1 MASEFF
7 IPDTVQKAIKIKE
20 ETKKTFFL
28 GGGTTLNSWTK
39 NAGSKNLISLRK
51 LGLKNIARKN
61 GYIYIDSGVTM
72 TEMTKNPILSD
83 NLPLS
88 EIVKSCHIVSKN
100 IRNMATVG
108 GIIASRYTR
117 SDFIPLFL
125 VLDAEILYE
134 SPDGEHLD
142 PIDEYYENPPSKT
155 MLIKQLVLKENHEPF
170 FFKSKRYARSSND
183 LPIIKVAVLFRP
195 EGVAMKNIRIAVGGL
210 YEKSM
215 RLYEL
220 EKLLEGKDYTD
231 TDLRKIIS
239 EKLNEML
246 PARNDFRGSGDFRKS
261 LVSAF
266 LEDILTS
273 AVKGDSVE

>member
-1 MASEFF
+1 MSSEFF
-7 IPDTVQKAIKIKE
+7 IPDTIQKAIKIKE

-39 NAGSKNLISLRK
+39 NTGSKNLICLKK
-51 LGLKNIARKN
+51 LGLKNIERKN
-61 GYIYIDSGVTM
+61 GYIYIDSMVTM
-72 TEMTKNPILSD
+72 TEMTKNPILAD

-134 SPDGEHLD
+134 APDGEHLD
-142 PIDEYYENPPSKT
+142 PIEEYYENPPSKT
-155 MLIKQLVLKENHEPF
+155 MLIKQLVLKEDHEPF
-170 FFKSKRYARSSND
+170 FFKTKRYARSSND
-183 LPIIKVAVLFRP
+183 LPIIKVAVFFRP
-195 EGVAMKNIRIAVGGL
+195 EGVAIKNLRIAVGGL
-210 YEKSM
+210 YDKSM

-220 EKLLEGKDYTD
+220 EKVLEGKDYTD
-231 TDLRKIIS
+231 TDFRKIIKD
-239 EKLNEML
+239 KLNEMP
-246 PARNDFRGSGDFRKS
+246 PARSDFRGSSDFRKE
-261 LVSAF
+261 LTAAF

>member
-1 MASEFF
+1 MSSEFF
-7 IPDTVQKAIKIKE
+7 IPDTIQKAIKIKE

-28 GGGTTLNSWTK
+28 GGGTMLNSWTK
-39 NAGSKNLISLRK
+39 NTGSKNLICLK
-51 LGLKNIARKN
+51 LLNLKNIARKN

-72 TEMTKNPILSD
+72 TEMTKSPILAY
-83 NLPLS
+83 NLPLG
-88 EIVKSCHIVSKN
+88 EIVRSCHIVSKN

-134 SPDGEHLD
+134 APDGEHLD

-155 MLIKQLVLKENHEPF
+155 MLIKQLVLKESNEPF
-170 FFKSKRYARSSND
+170 FFKTKRYARSSND
-183 LPIIKVAVLFRP
+183 LPIIKVAVFFRP
-195 EGVAMKNIRIAVGGL
+195 EGVAIKNLRIAVGGL
-210 YEKSM
+210 YEKPM

-231 TDLRKIIS
+231 TDFRKVIKD
-239 EKLNEML
+239 KLNEM
-246 PARNDFRGSGDFRKS
+246 PKARNDFRGSSDFRKELTAS
-261 LVSAF
+261 F

-273 AVKGDSVE
+273 AVKGDVVE